1 MNTVVMPAPE
11 MGNATLADW
20 QRRSQ
25 SRFGRWLFAQKLC
38 RREPYFRSI
47 KPHFLELR
55 PALCMVVMP
64 KGRGTAGTG
73 NTVHPLAIATLCEL
87 TASTV
92 TEVTLPP
99 NMSWHSR
106 GMTVE
111 YLRQAESDVTATA
124 RLDKT
129 DWGEA
134 QNVAVPVSAV
144 DRNGREVVRAV
155 ITIRVGATR
164 ASHG

>member
-1 MNTVVMPAPE
+1 MNSVVMPSPDTS
-11 MGNATLADW
+11 NTTLTDW
-20 QRRSQ
+20 QRRSR
-25 SRFGRWLFAQKLC
+25 SRLGRWLFAQKLC
-38 RREPYFRSI
+38 RRQPYFRSI

-55 PALCMVVMP
+55 PALCMIVIPNARSTGGV
-64 KGRGTAGTG
+64 G
-73 NTVHPLAIATLCEL
+73 NTVHSLAIATLCEL

-106 GMTVE
+106 GMTIE

-155 ITIRVGATR
+155 ITIRVEPR
-164 ASHG
+164 RS

>member
-1 MNTVVMPAPE
+1 MNTLVMPSP
-11 MGNATLADW
+11 NTVNPTLVDW
-20 QRRSQ
+20 QKRSQ
-25 SRFGRWLFAQKLC
+25 SRLGRWLFAQGLC

-47 KPHFLELR
+47 KPHVLELR
-55 PALCMVVMP
+55 PALCMVVIP
-64 KGRGTAGTG
+64 RGRSTSGAG

-87 TASTV
+87 AASTV

-106 GMTVE
+106 GMTIE

-129 DWGEA
+129 DWGM
-134 QNVAVPVSAV
+134 P
-144 DRNGREVVRAV
+144 RMWRCR
-155 ITIRVGATR
+155 
-164 ASHG
+164 